1 MERMNSN
8 TLFNENINILHNIRD
23 KSYNVISQLNILI
36 TLMKDFYMRKNIK
49 NDNIKDI
56 KSQMN
61 KLTKLLV
68 TTKEK
73 LNKPKISQQTKA
85 QIYTELQYI
94 IETLFKLTSK
104 MN

>member
-23 KSYNVISQLNILI
+23 KSYNVISQLNTLI
-36 TLMKDFYMRKNIK
+36 TLMKDFYMPKNIK

-73 LNKPKISQQTKA
+73 LNTPKISQQTKA